1 VKTSNN
7 CSVGSRACSAH
18 CPWIA
23 ANYGPKEKKISR
35 RGWTQFSRGDN
46 SLLLTITRIRGQRF
60 ALPLATVACATIAA
74 HSAAAQASPPPLPAH
89 ISTAHP
95 PSAKSPA
102 TISAHRN
109 DELTLAGLRPGQ
121 DDFTKAQKLFRKP
134 SLTKFDGTN
143 LIWRDTCRNQSLSI
157 ITAPDSGTIQEVRVS
172 ENNSKFTSATPSST
186 VAESRCGSSAGTQS
200 RWLTGHGLIVGSSC
214 SRTLELYG
222 QPGSRG
228 PSTKD
233 GQQLELLYYAF
244 DWAGPDV
251 PQVMAVLCTPGS
263 SGKPGRVVEI
273 TLMAPSL

>member
-1 VKTSNN
+1 LLPLTF
-7 CSVGSRACSAH
+7 
-18 CPWIA
+18 
-23 ANYGPKEKKISR
+23 R
-35 RGWTQFSRGDN
+35 RT
-46 SLLLTITRIRGQRF
+46 RGQRF
-60 ALPLATVACATIAA
+60 AFPLATVAYATIAA
-74 HSAAAQASPPPLPAH
+74 HSAAAQASPTPPPLPAR

-95 PSAKSPA
+95 PSAKSTA

-143 LIWRDTCRNQSLSI
+143 PIWHDPCRNQSLSV
-157 ITAPDSGTIQEVRVS
+157 ITDPDSGTIQEVRVS
-172 ENNSKFTSATPSST
+172 ENNSKFASAIPPST
-186 VAESRCGSSAGTQS
+186 VAESRCGSVAGTRS
-200 RWLTGHGLIVGSSC
+200 RWLTSHGLLIGSSC

-263 SGKPGRVVEI
+263 SAKPSRVVEI

>member
-1 VKTSNN
+1 
-7 CSVGSRACSAH
+7 
-18 CPWIA
+18 
-23 ANYGPKEKKISR
+23 
-35 RGWTQFSRGDN
+35 
-46 SLLLTITRIRGQRF
+46 
-60 ALPLATVACATIAA
+60 LATVAYAMIAA

-89 ISTAHP
+89 IGTAHS
-95 PSAKSPA
+95 PSTKSAA

-109 DELTLAGLRPGQ
+109 DELTLAGLRPGR
-121 DDFTKAQKLFRKP
+121 DDLAKAQKLFRKP
-134 SLTKFDGTN
+134 ALTKFDGTN
-143 LIWRDTCRNQSLSI
+143 PIWHDPCRNQSLSI
-157 ITAPDSGTIQEVRVS
+157 ITDADSGTIQEVRVS
-172 ENNSKFTSATPSST
+172 ENNSKFASATPSST
-186 VAESRCGSSAGTQS
+186 VAEPRCASGADTRS
-200 RWLTGHGLIVGSSC
+200 RWLTGHGLLIGSSC

-263 SGKPGRVVEI
+263 SAKPGRVVEI